1 MKSTSRRVFPP
12 ARHQGLPHRLGG
24 VVTVTP
30 IRDRSGEEGET
41 FSVSW
46 HSPLGD
52 LRWLSPRIPSQESA
66 DTAAQV
72 LSDFTGAV
80 KR

>member
-1 MKSTSRRVFPP
+1 MRSST
-12 ARHQGLPHRLGG
+12 ARHARHERLPHLGG
-24 VVTVTP
+24 VVSVTP

-52 LRWLSPRIPSQESA
+52 LRWLSPRIRSAESA
-66 DTAAQV
+66 DVAAEV
-72 LSDFTGAV
+72 LSSFVGAV

>member
-1 MKSTSRRVFPP
+1 MTRSSPSRRVFTR
-12 ARHQGLPHRLGG
+12 ARHGLPNLGG
-24 VVTVTP
+24 VVSVTP
-30 IRDRSGEEGET
+30 IRDRSGEQGET

-52 LRWLSPRIPSQESA
+52 LRWLSPRISSQESA
-66 DTAAQV
+66 DVAAQV